1 MKTDETSP
9 PLGGGAEYIKA
20 ALATRRRK
28 GHLAPIARDCNTGVS
43 VLESWIDGFTTL
55 KPDLLRE
62 LARHL
67 LGAEYDE
74 HTDLLRSARRTETLP
89 LAAGYQTAP
98 APSSYPPPWRPS
110 EGPIAHAHRPV
121 KPEPAAGRRTTAIT
135 RPGWAAD

>member
-1 MKTDETSP
+1 MKTEAKAQP
-9 PLGGGAEYIKA
+9 EGGGAEYIRTV
-20 ALATRRRK
+20 LATRRRK

-43 VLESWIDGFTTL
+43 TLEAFVDGHAML
-55 KPDLLRE
+55 QPDLLRE

-67 LGAEYDE
+67 LDAEYDE

-89 LAAGYQTAP
+89 LAAGYQT